1 MKKLF
6 SLLISFILNFS
17 MVSCMYEY
25 ESSDSVGESVGESVS
40 ESDNSEVVQPVT
52 LEGKKIA
59 FLGSSLTVGDGG
71 YSMCEYLSE
80 NHGCEITKWAVSS
93 TWLIHRDDGT
103 SYVER
108 LTQNVDKLDKCDFLI
123 CQLSTNGSG
132 IPIGEVSDSYLSEDF
147 DTTTIIGAVEYVIAK
162 SKETWGC
169 PVAFY
174 TVAHFN
180 SKEYP
185 TWVSALYKVQ
195 QKWNKGRTYF
205 GVIDLYGD
213 EEFNDIT
220 DEQRK
225 AYFKS
230 DGVHV
235 TRKAY
240 EEWWGPK
247 FADFLLEYYNR

>member
-6 SLLISFILNFS
+6 SCLMAFLLTFTMASCFEPIDNISGS
-17 MVSCMYEY
+17 GE
-25 ESSDSVGESVGESVS
+25 DSTS
-40 ESDNSEVVQPVT
+40 EIVTPEPVT
-52 LEGKKIA
+52 LAGKNIV
-59 FLGSSLTVGDGG
+59 FLGSSLTYGDGG
-71 YSMCEYLSE
+71 YSMCEYLEE
-80 NHGCEITKWAVSS
+80 NNNALITKWAVSS
-93 TWLIHRDDGT
+93 TWLINREDGT

-108 LTQNVDKLDKCDFLI
+108 LAKNVDTIDKCDFLI

-132 IPIGEVSDSYLSEDF
+132 IPIGAVSDSYLSEDF
-147 DTTTIIGAVEYVIAK
+147 DTKTIIGAVEYVIAK

-174 TVAHFN
+174 TVAYHER
-180 SKEYP
+180 SEYAS
-185 TWVSALYKVQ
+185 WISALYKVQ

-205 GVIDLYGD
+205 GVIDLFND

-225 AYFKS
+225 SYFKA

-235 TRKAY
+235 TKKAY
-240 EEWWGPK
+240 EEWWGPR
-247 FADFLLEYYNR
+247 FAEFLLDYYNN

>member
-6 SLLISFILNFS
+6 SCLMALLIAFT
-17 MVSCMYEY
+17 MVSCTGV
-25 ESSDSVGESVGESVS
+25 SSS
-40 ESDNSEVVQPVT
+40 ESEFDGSESIVVNPEPVS
-52 LEGKKIA
+52 LAGKNFV

-71 YSMCEYLSE
+71 YSMCEYLEE
-80 NHGCEITKWAVSS
+80 NHSSLITKWAVGG
-93 TWLIHRDDGT
+93 TWLINREDGT

-108 LTQNVDKLDKCDFLI
+108 LTASIETVDKCDFLI

-147 DTTTIIGAVEYVIAK
+147 DTKTIIGAVEYIIAK
-162 SKETWGC
+162 SKEAWGC

-174 TVAHFN
+174 TVAHFT
-180 SKEYP
+180 SAEYAS
-185 TWVSALYKVQ
+185 WVSALYKVQ
-195 QKWNKGRTYF
+195 KKWNKGKTYF
-205 GVIDLYGD
+205 GIIDLYGD
-213 EEFNDIT
+213 EEFNNIT
-220 DEQRK
+220 EEQREL
-225 AYFKS
+225 YFKP

-247 FADFLLEYYNR
+247 FAEFLIDYYSK